1 MLDWLWR
8 RWVGRP
14 VVDLVIAGAVV
25 GLHVA
30 VVRITGAGDVLGW
43 PGREQRIAVY
53 TTTATVVAIIGSFIT
68 AAVTLYAAA
77 TGPRMR
83 VLRTHPQQGPEFRRN
98 WMSILSATL
107 VVSGLCLLAV
117 ALDTTEH
124 DPVGAHWLAEGAA
137 ALGVARAV
145 RLMWLFGKVIIGN
158 DLDLGDARDP
168 ASQPSAPVRQPGA

>member
-1 MLDWLWR
+1 M
-8 RWVGRP
+8 
-14 VVDLVIAGAVV
+14 DLVIAGVVV
-25 GLHVA
+25 GLHMAA
-30 VVRITGAGDVLGW
+30 VRMTGAGDVLGW

-83 VLRTHPQQGPEFRRN
+83 VLRTHPQQGSEFRRN

-117 ALDTTEH
+117 VLDTTER
-124 DPVGAHWLAEGAA
+124 DPGGAHWLAEGAVT
-137 ALGVARAV
+137 LGVARAV

-158 DLDLGDARDP
+158 DLDLGDTRDP
-168 ASQPSAPVRQPGA
+168 APPSQAPVRQPGA

>member
-1 MLDWLWR
+1 M
-8 RWVGRP
+8 
-14 VVDLVIAGAVV
+14 DLVIAGAVV
-25 GLHVA
+25 GLHMTT
-30 VVRITGAGDVLGW
+30 VRITGAGDALGW

-53 TTTATVVAIIGSFIT
+53 TTTATVVAVIGSFIT

-117 ALDTTEH
+117 VLDITER
-124 DPVGAHWLAEGAA
+124 DSGGVHWLAEVAV
-137 ALGVARAV
+137 ALGVVRAV
-145 RLMWLFGKVIIGN
+145 RLMWLFGKIIIGN
-158 DLDLGDARDP
+158 DLDLGDTRDP
-168 ASQPSAPVRQPGA
+168 VSPHPPPARLPGP

>member
-1 MLDWLWR
+1 M
-8 RWVGRP
+8 
-14 VVDLVIAGAVV
+14 DLVIAGAVV
-25 GLHVA
+25 GLHMA
-30 VVRITGAGDVLGW
+30 AVRITGAGDVLGW

-83 VLRTHPQQGPEFRRN
+83 ALRTHPQQGPEFRRN

-117 ALDTTEH
+117 VLDSTER
-124 DPVGAHWLAEGAA
+124 DPGGAHWLAEGAR
-137 ALGVARAV
+137 ALGVARAA
-145 RLMWLFGKVIIGN
+145 RLVWLFGKVIIGN
-158 DLDLGDARDP
+158 ALDLGDTRDP
-168 ASQPSAPVRQPGA
+168 ASPSPATVRQPRA

>member
-1 MLDWLWR
+1 MLNWLWR

-14 VVDLVIAGAVV
+14 VVDLVIAGAAV
-25 GLHVA
+25 GLHMA
-30 VVRITGAGDVLGW
+30 AVRITGAGDVLGW
-43 PGREQRIAVY
+43 PDREQRIAVY

-83 VLRTHPQQGPEFRRN
+83 VLRTHPQKGPEFRRN

-117 ALDTTEH
+117 VLDNTEH
-124 DPVGAHWLAEGAA
+124 DAVGAHWLAEGAA

-158 DLDLGDARDP
+158 DLDLGDTRDP
-168 ASQPSAPVRQPGA
+168 ALQPSAPVRQPGA

>member
-1 MLDWLWR
+1 ML
-8 RWVGRP
+8 
-14 VVDLVIAGAVV
+14 AGVVV
-25 GLHVA
+25 GLHMA
-30 VVRITGAGDVLGW
+30 AVRITGAGDVLGW

-83 VLRTHPQQGPEFRRN
+83 ELRTHPRQGPEFRRN

-107 VVSGLCLLAV
+107 VISGLCLLAV
-117 ALDTTEH
+117 VLDTTGR
-124 DPVGAHWLAEGAA
+124 DPGGVHWLAEGAA

-145 RLMWLFGKVIIGN
+145 RLVWLFGKVIIGN
-158 DLDLGDARDP
+158 DLDLGDSRD
-168 ASQPSAPVRQPGA
+168 SALPPPEPVRQPEM

>member
-1 MLDWLWR
+1 M
-8 RWVGRP
+8 
-14 VVDLVIAGAVV
+14 VDLVIAGAVV

-124 DPVGAHWLAEGAA
+124 DPGGVHWLVEGAA

-168 ASQPSAPVRQPGA
+168 ASQPSAPARQPGA